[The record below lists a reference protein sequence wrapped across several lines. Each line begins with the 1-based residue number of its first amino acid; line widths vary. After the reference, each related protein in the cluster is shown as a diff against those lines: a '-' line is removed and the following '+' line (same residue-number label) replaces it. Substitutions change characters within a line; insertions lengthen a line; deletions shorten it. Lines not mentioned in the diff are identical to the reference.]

1 MSKVA
6 LVERKDAF
14 LAHGLDQA
22 VETALV
28 KVAGLVVHPRHN
40 RVFTM
45 IISESELRLQNW
57 IPTRGMHDTA
67 HDEAGCR
74 ATRQMQGRA
83 VFQVQVLDQV
93 SLREKVRGELHRAS
107 KARPHHG
114 GIHTAVKSAK
124 SLGGLDLS
132 HSV

>member
-1 MSKVA
+1 MGEVA

-22 VETALV
+22 VEATLV
-28 KVAGLVVHPRHN
+28 EIAGLVVHPRHN
-40 RVFTM
+40 RVFAMT
-45 IISESELRLQNW
+45 ISDRELRLRNW
-57 IPTRGMHDTA
+57 IPTRGVHDTA

-93 SLREKVRGELHRAS
+93 SLGEKVRGELHRAS

-124 SLGGLDLS
+124 SLGGFDLS

>member
-1 MSKVA
+1 MSEVA

-28 KVAGLVVHPRHN
+28 KVASLVVHPRHN
-40 RVFTM
+40 RVYTM
-45 IISESELRLQNW
+45 IVSESELRLRNW
-57 IPTRGMHDTA
+57 IPTRGVHDAA

-74 ATRQMQGRA
+74 ATRQMQARA
-83 VFQVQVLDQV
+83 VFHVQVLDQV
-93 SLREKVRGELHRAS
+93 SLREKVRGKLHRAS

-114 GIHTAVKSAK
+114 GIHTAIKSAK